1 MKRRKP
7 QLITICKQLKL
18 TAADGKKYMTDVVDD
33 EGVNTVIALVP
44 SKDGTVFEKWLTK
57 V

>member
-1 MKRRKP
+1 
-7 QLITICKQLKL
+7 
-18 TAADGKKYMTDVVDD
+18 MTDVVDD